1 MAATNFGPEVLRALT
16 EDQGNA
22 VLALIQ
28 QFQTTA
34 IADMDRRIR
43 AELGDKFVEVS
54 NAQAAV
60 ATSVGEIR
68 NTMQIMEAARQAAE
82 AVRGDQERYMTGE
95 FAKAQKLADDMGSLD
110 LAMTDLKE
118 NLVEQSNTSKTEML
132 ELFKSSRTDLDIL
145 VSRVQGEFKKVR
157 EEM

>member
-82 AVRGDQERYMTGE
+82 GVRGDQ
-95 FAKAQKLADDMGSLD
+95 
-110 LAMTDLKE
+110 
-118 NLVEQSNTSKTEML
+118 
-132 ELFKSSRTDLDIL
+132 
-145 VSRVQGEFKKVR
+145 
-157 EEM
+157 